1 MNYSIFFSNKDAKLG
16 KINDANELFLHEYEL
31 CLTFVDKNSFLY
43 CSLYIH
49 NRKILKGMIISNGDI
64 FKGVIEFEHNTW
76 PAIFIKRKAFTPC
89 IQALLIEELFLPH

>member
-64 FKGVIEFEHNTW
+64 FKGVIEFEHNT
-76 PAIFIKRKAFTPC
+76 
-89 IQALLIEELFLPH
+89 